1 MPMRNRSKNII
12 RSIVPIIAHMV
23 LREMMGKEA
32 VQSEFS
38 LRSLWLTLTTGQC
51 LPERS
56 FRGS

>member
-12 RSIVPIIAHMV
+12 RSIEPIIAHMV

-32 VQSEFS
+32 VQSES
-38 LRSLWLTLTTGQC
+38 YLRSLWLTLTSAQC
-51 LPERS
+51 LPEKS